1 VDDAVTAWRAFCDR
15 MAALGERLLTDEFPA
30 DVDGGHVDG
39 VRHLVEQVVLFLGWS
54 VLHAD
59 PRRPAFQRHN
69 DLVGR
74 WGGPNVD
81 NVYRH
86 ARVDPSLRYRIRGR
100 MHGCDDWVLAVRA
113 GFMHMPAWGTL
124 RTITAS
130 SLGVGRGDDFEVV
143 LDDLPDGAVMVS
155 VREYYVEWRA
165 EEPATF
171 TIECLDDVGPGVSAG
186 GPGTT
191 DVAAQLRDA
200 AHHVERSV
208 TYWNDY
214 LREARAGQGD
224 NVFTPPVVVGK
235 GLSMARN
242 AYCFWD
248 LADGDALVV
257 ECDVPSARYWS
268 FQLYNLGWFE
278 AFDLDDRIVSVNNAQ
293 AALSDDTERV
303 EVVVSASDPG
313 VRNWLDTGGRRHGLL
328 MLRWFW
334 PDEDAP
340 PPSPSTRVVSAAS
353 LSGPVDTEARRAER
367 RARLDHLSWRFRT

>member
-1 VDDAVTAWRAFCDR
+1 MAAWRDFCHR
-15 MAALGERLLTDEFPA
+15 MEALGERLLTDEFPR
-30 DVDGGHVDG
+30 DLDGGQVGG
-39 VRHLVEQVVLFLGWS
+39 VRHLVEQVVVFLGWS

-86 ARVDPSLRYRIRGR
+86 ARVDPSLTYRIRGR

-130 SLGVGRGDDFEVV
+130 SLGIGRGDDFEVV
-143 LDDLPDGAVMVS
+143 LDDLPEGAVMVS
-155 VREYYVEWRA
+155 VREYYVDWRA

-171 TIECLDDVGPGVSAG
+171 TIECLDDDGPGVAR
-186 GPGTT
+186 PVI
-191 DVAAQLRDA
+191 DAQLRDA
-200 AHHVERSV
+200 ADHVERSL

-214 LREARAGQGD
+214 LRDARAGQRD
-224 NVFTPPVVVGK
+224 NAFTPPVVVGK
-235 GLSMARN
+235 GLSMARY

-257 ECDVPSARYWS
+257 DCDVPAARYWS

-278 AFDLDDRIVSVNNAQ
+278 AFDLDDRVVSANNTQ
-293 AALSDDTERV
+293 AALSDDGGRV
-303 EVVVSASDPG
+303 EVIVSASDPR
-313 VRNWLDTGGRRHGLL
+313 VRNWLDTGGRRNGLL

-334 PDEDAP
+334 PDEDTP
-340 PPSPSTRVVSAAS
+340 PPSPSTRVVPVES
-353 LSGPVDTEARRAER
+353 LNGPVDAEARRAER
-367 RARLDHLSWRFRT
+367 RARLDHLAWRFRT

>member
-1 VDDAVTAWRAFCDR
+1 MTASDPAPAVTAWRAFCER
-15 MAALGERLLTDEFPA
+15 MRALGERLLTDEFPTD
-30 DVDGGHVDG
+30 DVAGG
-39 VRHLVEQVVLFLGWS
+39 VRHLVEQVVVFLGWS

-86 ARVDPSLRYRIRGR
+86 ARVDPALRYRIRGR

-130 SLGVGRGDDFEVV
+130 SLGIGRGDDFEVV

-155 VREYYVEWRA
+155 VREYYVDWRA

-171 TIECLDDVGPGVSAG
+171 TIECLDDAGPGPSSTV
-186 GPGTT
+186 
-191 DVAAQLRDA
+191 DVARQLDDA
-200 AHHVERSV
+200 AGHIERSL
-208 TYWNDY
+208 TYWNAY
-214 LREARAGQGD
+214 LRDARAGQAD
-224 NVFTPPVVVGK
+224 NAFTPPVVVGK
-235 GLSMARN
+235 GLSMARY

-248 LADGDALVV
+248 LDEGDALVV
-257 ECDVPSARYWS
+257 ECDVPAARYWS

-278 AFDLDDRIVSVNNAQ
+278 AFDLDDRVVSVNNAQ
-293 AALSDDTERV
+293 AALSDEGRAV
-303 EVVVSASDPG
+303 EVVVSASDVG
-313 VRNWLDTGGRRHGLL
+313 MRNWLDTGGRRYGLL

-334 PDEDAP
+334 PDEGAP
-340 PPSPSTRVVSAAS
+340 PPQPSTRVVRIAS
-353 LSGPVDTEARRAER
+353 LAPGPVDADARRAER
-367 RARLDHLSWRFRT
+367 RARLDHLAWRFRT

>member
-1 VDDAVTAWRAFCDR
+1 VDDAVAAWRVFCDR
-15 MAALGERLLTDEFPA
+15 MSSLGERLLTDEFPA
-30 DVDGGHVDG
+30 DEDGAHAGG
-39 VRHLVEQVVLFLGWS
+39 VRHLVEQVVVFLGWS

-130 SLGVGRGDDFEVV
+130 SLGIGRGGDFELV
-143 LDDLPDGAVMVS
+143 LDDLPEGAAMVS
-155 VREYYVEWRA
+155 VREYYVDWRA

-171 TIECLDDVGPGVSAG
+171 AIECLDDAGPGAARDTAG
-186 GPGTT
+186 L
-191 DVAAQLRDA
+191 AAQLGDA
-200 AHHVERSV
+200 ADHIERSL
-208 TYWNDY
+208 TYWNEY
-214 LREARAGQGD
+214 LRDARAGQAD
-224 NVFTPPVVVGK
+224 NAFTPPVVVGK
-235 GLSMARN
+235 GLSMARY

-248 LADGDALVV
+248 LDDGEALVV
-257 ECDVPSARYWS
+257 DCDVPAARYWS

-278 AFDLDDRIVSVNNAQ
+278 AFDLDDRVVSVNNAQ
-293 AALSDDTERV
+293 AAKSGDGTRV

-313 VRNWLDTGGRRHGLL
+313 TRNWLDTGGRRNGLL

-334 PDEDAP
+334 PDDDAP
-340 PPSPSTRVVSAAS
+340 APSPSTRVVPVAS
-353 LSGPVDTEARRAER
+353 LSGPVHPDARRAER
-367 RARLDHLSWRFRT
+367 RARLDHLAWRFRT